1 VRFLQVGA
9 QVVFVVLLALA
20 GSWLGS
26 NLLQALDALGLNL
39 GLGFFKQT
47 AGFVIGQGPPMER
60 SDTFLR
66 AYVVGVANTLS
77 VISLGLALATIL
89 GILAGV
95 SLVSPNWLLRSI
107 VRIYVEV
114 VRNTPLLVQLFFLYF
129 AVILQLPSLKDR
141 ITLGPVVLSQ
151 RGLYLPRAIPGQH
164 QLVWLGLTVGAII
177 AATVVYSLRLRRRIR
192 TGEETRPGLWATTIL
207 VGVPLLGWFA
217 LPGDPYTLQAPQL
230 EGLRMVGGTRLTPE
244 FAGIL
249 LGLVIYTAA
258 FIADIVRA
266 GLLAVAHGQRE
277 AARSL
282 GLHELQVLRFVV
294 LPQALR
300 LIIPPTTNQFL
311 NLAKN
316 SSLAIGIGFPDL
328 YAVSHIIFSQSGQ
341 AVQVIALVMAT
352 YLSIS
357 LLISF
362 VMNALNARLRIP
374 GR

>member
-1 VRFLQVGA
+1 MDPKANRRLALRTPWAQGIGSILRDVRFLQVGA

-177 AATVVYSLRLRRRIR
+177 AATVARDGPYPFPRGIFDPAGP
-192 TGEETRPGLWATTIL
+192 T
-207 VGVPLLGWFA
+207 LL
-217 LPGDPYTLQAPQL
+217 
-230 EGLRMVGGTRLTPE
+230 
-244 FAGIL
+244 
-249 LGLVIYTAA
+249 
-258 FIADIVRA
+258 
-266 GLLAVAHGQRE
+266 
-277 AARSL
+277 
-282 GLHELQVLRFVV
+282 
-294 LPQALR
+294 
-300 LIIPPTTNQFL
+300 PP
-311 NLAKN
+311 K
-316 SSLAIGIGFPDL
+316 
-328 YAVSHIIFSQSGQ
+328 
-341 AVQVIALVMAT
+341 VQ
-352 YLSIS
+352 
-357 LLISF
+357 
-362 VMNALNARLRIP
+362 
-374 GR
+374 